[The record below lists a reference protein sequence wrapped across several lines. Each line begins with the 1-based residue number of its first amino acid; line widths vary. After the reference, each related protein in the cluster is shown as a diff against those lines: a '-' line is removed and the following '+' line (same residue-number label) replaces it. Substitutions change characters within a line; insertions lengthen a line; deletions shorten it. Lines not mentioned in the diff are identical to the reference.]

1 MNIFIFMC
9 FHRSYSNVNRG
20 IVHFI
25 IRLLVSPDII
35 AEETSSDT
43 TVKEWEDAKLTC
55 KATGNPKPQIIW
67 RREDQKPWMEKHG
80 KSKQQSM

>member
-1 MNIFIFMC
+1 MC
-9 FHRSYSNVNRG
+9 FQYSNVNRG

-80 KSKQQSM
+80 KSKQQST